1 MQIVASARYETELN
15 DILDF
20 IGCDSPANA
29 LAFAK
34 GLDAKITE
42 LTNFPHKYRQSTK
55 TTNQNVRELIF
66 KGFVV
71 PYRINKTLERIE
83 ILGIFSQNLW
93 EL

>member
-34 GLDAKITE
+34 GLDVKITE

-55 TTNQNVRELIF
+55 TTNQKCKRAYF
-66 KGFVV
+66 
-71 PYRINKTLERIE
+71 
-83 ILGIFSQNLW
+83 
-93 EL
+93 